1 MKWRKY
7 RRILGVL
14 AVSSIAVITLGATD
28 KDKPIKEMVYV
39 VQPGDTLWSIASKN
53 VTDEDNILAYIHEM
67 KKANPHIKTDLQI
80 GEKIIIKKH
89 E

>member
-14 AVSSIAVITLGATD
+14 AVSGIAVITLGATD
-28 KDKPIKEMVYV
+28 EDKPIKEMVYV
-39 VQPGDTLWSIASKN
+39 VQPGDTLWSVASKN
-53 VTDEDNILAYIHEM
+53 ITDEENILAYINEM

-80 GEKIIIKKH
+80 GEKLLIKKYK
-89 E
+89 